1 MEQIRKGSRISSMY
15 PICRIILALCAP
27 LAIYAQTAPAPAHP
41 EFEVASI
48 KPAPPVTA
56 TPTVNIGI
64 RIDGAQF
71 SCTSYSLKDY
81 LRFAYN
87 VKGYQIEGPE
97 WMAQERYAI
106 SAKVPDGAPRD
117 QIREMLQSLL
127 EQRFK
132 IKLHRMQK
140 DFPVYALV
148 VDKGGVKMTEV
159 EKGGTPP
166 RAINVKAQG
175 GPGGVGVDL
184 GNGSSFVFADE
195 KFTAKKLYMVTLA
208 DALSI
213 FMDRPV
219 VDMTGLTGAYD
230 FEFHMSEE
238 DYRAMLIRSAVNNGV
253 QLPPQALQFLNSSGD
268 SLFSAVQLVGLKLDS
283 RKAPLDV
290 IVVDSAEK
298 TPTEN

>member
-1 MEQIRKGSRISSMY
+1 MQSIRW
-15 PICRIILALCAP
+15 IIVALCAP
-27 LAIYAQTAPAPAHP
+27 AVIYAQAAPARP
-41 EFEVASI
+41 EFEVASV

-56 TPTVNIGI
+56 GPEVQIGV

-71 SCTSYSLKDY
+71 SCSSYSLKDY

-97 WMAQERYAI
+97 WIAQERYAVT
-106 SAKVPDGAPRD
+106 AKIPDGVPRD
-117 QIREMLQSLL
+117 KVREMVQVLL

-132 IKLHRMQK
+132 MKTHRIQK
-140 DFPVYALV
+140 EFPVYALV
-148 VDKGGVKMTEV
+148 VDKGGLKMKEV

-166 RAINVKAQG
+166 ASINVKAQG

-184 GNGSSFVFADE
+184 GNGSAFYFADD
-195 KFTAKKLYMVTLA
+195 KFTGKKLYMVTLA

-213 FMDRPV
+213 FLDRPV

-230 FEFHMSEE
+230 FEFHMSDE
-238 DYRAMLIRSAVNNGV
+238 DYRALLIRSAVNNGV
-253 QLPPQALQFLNSSGD
+253 QLPPQALQFLSSSPD
-268 SLFSAVQLVGLKLDS
+268 SLFSAVQLVGLKLDA

-290 IVVDSAEK
+290 IVIDSAEK

>member
-1 MEQIRKGSRISSMY
+1 MPSIRWT
-15 PICRIILALCAP
+15 ILALCAP
-27 LAIYAQTAPAPAHP
+27 VVIYAQAAPARP

-48 KPAPPVTA
+48 KPVDSLTSA
-56 TPTVNIGI
+56 PTVNIGI

-71 SCTSYSLKDY
+71 SCSSYSLKDY

-87 VKGYQIEGPE
+87 VKGYQIEGPD
-97 WMAQERYAI
+97 WIAQERYAVT
-106 SAKVPDGAPRD
+106 AKIPDGVPRD
-117 QIREMLQSLL
+117 KIREMLQAML

-132 IKLHRMQK
+132 IKSHRMQK
-140 DFPVYALV
+140 DFPVYALI
-148 VDKGGVKMTEV
+148 VDKGGLKMKEV
-159 EKGGTPP
+159 ASGGTPP
-166 RAINVKAQG
+166 SSINVKAQG

-184 GNGSSFVFADE
+184 GNGSAFYFADD
-195 KFTAKKLYMVTLA
+195 KFTGKKLYMVTLA

-213 FMDRPV
+213 FLDRPV

-238 DYRAMLIRSAVNNGV
+238 DYRALLIRSAVNNGV
-253 QLPPQALQFLNSSGD
+253 QLPPQALQFMTATPD
-268 SLFSAVQLVGLKLDS
+268 SLFSAVQLVGLKLDA

-290 IVVDSAEK
+290 IVIDSADK

>member
-1 MEQIRKGSRISSMY
+1 MQSIRW
-15 PICRIILALCAP
+15 IIVALCAP
-27 LAIYAQTAPAPAHP
+27 AVIYAQAAPARP
-41 EFEVASI
+41 EFEVASV
-48 KPAPPVTA
+48 KAAPPVTA
-56 TPTVNIGI
+56 GPEVQIGV

-71 SCTSYSLKDY
+71 SCSSYSLKDY

-97 WMAQERYAI
+97 WIAQERYAVT
-106 SAKVPDGAPRD
+106 AKIPDGVPRD
-117 QIREMLQSLL
+117 KVREMVQVLL

-132 IKLHRMQK
+132 MKTHRIQK
-140 DFPVYALV
+140 EFPVYALV
-148 VDKGGVKMTEV
+148 VDKGGLKMKEV

-166 RAINVKAQG
+166 ASINVKAQG

-184 GNGSSFVFADE
+184 GNGSAFYFADD
-195 KFTAKKLYMVTLA
+195 KFTGKKLYMVTLA

-213 FMDRPV
+213 FLDRPV

-230 FEFHMSEE
+230 FEFHMSDE
-238 DYRAMLIRSAVNNGV
+238 DYRALLIRSAVNNGV
-253 QLPPQALQFLNSSGD
+253 QLPPQALQFLSSSPD
-268 SLFSAVQLVGLKLDS
+268 SLFSAVQLVGLKLDA

-290 IVVDSAEK
+290 IVIDSAEK